1 MPNNDTDESATV
13 SQTITKRIRDVSPAS
28 KDGVEWKIIDH
39 KTETRDDVEITTVEP
54 NVQGPYVLLRVE
66 FKKPNSRHTLV
77 HWFTERDIH
86 LKNEQKLLSYWQK
99 QGGRQNVVELPS
111 DVVHLLRI
119 IKEKDVKRDEGYG
132 TKKYLMQFVGCPKSE
147 AQWWWASGV
156 KETYIELY
164 EEWFNRASN
173 SS

>member
-1 MPNNDTDESATV
+1 MPNNGTKESATV
-13 SQTITKRIRDVSPAS
+13 SQTITQRIRDVSPALN
-28 KDGVEWKIIDH
+28 DGVEWKIIDH
-39 KTETRDDVEITTVEP
+39 KTETRDDVEIITVKP
-54 NVQGPYVLLRVE
+54 TVQGPYVLLRVE

-77 HWFTERDIH
+77 HWFTERDIN
-86 LKNEQKLLSYWQK
+86 LKNEQKSLSYWEK
-99 QGGRQNVVELPS
+99 QGGR
-111 DVVHLLRI
+111 
-119 IKEKDVKRDEGYG
+119 
-132 TKKYLMQFVGCPKSE
+132 CPKSE